1 MVEFSLSKYLEEES
15 EIEPDYVIGTSM
27 GVCVFGNLRCGGC
40 EVCLSS
46 LIDQA
51 KLIEQNC
58 TQGGML
64 EVIAS
69 PKLYDEIPFINENS
83 ELTAVNYDQ
92 HFVLAGDRESLM
104 KIANNLTE

>member
-1 MVEFSLSKYLEEES
+1 
-15 EIEPDYVIGTSM
+15 
-27 GVCVFGNLRCGGC
+27 
-40 EVCLSS
+40 
-46 LIDQA
+46 
-51 KLIEQNC
+51 
-58 TQGGML
+58 ML